1 MTLVG
6 GGRDQAAGVGTVTCA
21 VRAVD
26 DHGREL
32 RAAHGPATTA
42 AQRTAA
48 IAIVAVAGLV
58 RIAWVLWATNDPSAS
73 IGDPYFYFA
82 LGQQLADGAGYLN
95 VVTGDAT
102 AYYPVGYPAF
112 LGVVFWLV
120 QHTPVPDELPLAATL
135 VQAVLGTASVALV
148 FLIARRVAGTP
159 AALVAATVT
168 AAFPSLVIYTATL
181 QLETVFI
188 FLALAAVA
196 ILVVHDWSEPPS
208 LRRLLAFGIVLG
220 VSALVRPFSLPF
232 VLAPAVALVLAGLG
246 WRQAVRAL
254 AVPLGAAAVVLL
266 PWVVRNATVMD
277 AAVIST
283 NTGDTVCLD
292 RHDDATG
299 GFQFADHE
307 GCAPP
312 EWDEA
317 RRNERSTELA
327 IRYVLDDP
335 ARELR
340 QVVRRA
346 RLMFGSDD
354 DGILTLEAGEGN
366 RVFGARARDVVATTS
381 DWYFRGALVLGGLG
395 VVALVAGRGLPG
407 ARGARAVTATA
418 ALTLLLVPLGLWG
431 STRFHVPLLP
441 FLAIGAGA
449 ALTAGWRSPVRGRAP
464 RDDLRRPADAHP

>member
-1 MTLVG
+1 M
-6 GGRDQAAGVGTVTCA
+6 
-21 VRAVD
+21 RAVD
-26 DHGREL
+26 DQGRG
-32 RAAHGPATTA
+32 RRTAPAPATTP

-58 RIAWVLWATNDPSAS
+58 RTAWVLWATNDPSAS

-112 LGVVFWLV
+112 LGAVFWLV
-120 QHTPVPDELPLAATL
+120 EHTPVPDELPLAATL
-135 VQAVLGTASVALV
+135 VQAALGTASVALV
-148 FLIARRVAGTP
+148 LLIARRVAGTR

-181 QLETVFI
+181 QLETVFV

-196 ILVVHDWSEPPS
+196 ILVVHDWSRPPS
-208 LRRLLAFGIVLG
+208 LRRLLAFGVVLG
-220 VSALVRPFSLPF
+220 TSALVRPFSLPF
-232 VLAPAVALVLAGLG
+232 VLAPAIALVVAGLG
-246 WRQAVRAL
+246 WRQAARAL
-254 AVPLGAAAVVLL
+254 AVALGAAAVVLL

-346 RLMFGSDD
+346 RLMFGQDD

-366 RVFGARARDVVATTS
+366 RVFGERGRDLVAAVS
-381 DWYFRGALVLGGLG
+381 DWYFRAVLVLGGLG
-395 VVALVAGRGLPG
+395 LVALVAGRVVPG
-407 ARGARAVTATA
+407 ARGARAVAATA
-418 ALTLLLVPLGLWG
+418 AMTLLVVPLGLWG

-449 ALTAGWRSPVRGRAP
+449 ALTASWRGRAP
-464 RDDLRRPADAHP
+464 DPADADDVPLRPAASRGGG